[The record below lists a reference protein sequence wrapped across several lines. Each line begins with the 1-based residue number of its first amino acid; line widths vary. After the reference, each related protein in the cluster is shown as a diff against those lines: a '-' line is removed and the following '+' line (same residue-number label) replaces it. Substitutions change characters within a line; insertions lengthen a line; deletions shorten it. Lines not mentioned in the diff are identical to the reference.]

1 MLTLETLKIAMDDGD
16 LAGELTGNLSLA
28 PGRRVAVLGPSGA
41 GKSTLLD
48 VMAGFRAPQ
57 SGKVGWC
64 GTDLTG
70 LAPDKRPISILFQ
83 DGNLFPHLT
92 VFRNLLLAL
101 NPDGRRASPEDR
113 VRIEGALHRVGLGG
127 MADRKPGTLSGG
139 QQSRAALAR
148 VMLQARPIILL
159 DEPFS
164 ALGPALK
171 AAMLALVRDVAG
183 SLGALVVMVTHD
195 PGDARSFAEDVVLV
209 ADGKVHLPVA
219 TAAFFANPP
228 EAYQEYV
235 GSQ

>member
-1 MLTLETLKIAMDDGD
+1 MLTLENLDVLMDGTR
-16 LAGELTGNLSLA
+16 LTGTLSLA

-48 VMAGFRAPQ
+48 VISGFRGVQ
-57 SGKVGWC
+57 SGTVGWA
-64 GTDLTG
+64 GADLTP
-70 LAPDKRPISILFQ
+70 LPPDKRPVSILFQ

-101 NPDGRRASPEDR
+101 KPGGRRASPQDR
-113 VRIEGALHRVGLGG
+113 LRIEGALKRVGLAG
-127 MADRKPGTLSGG
+127 MSDRKPGTLSGG
-139 QQSRAALAR
+139 QQGRAALAR
-148 VMLQARPIILL
+148 VMLQARPVILL

-171 AAMLALVRDVAG
+171 AEMLALVRDVAS

-195 PGDARSFAEDVVLV
+195 PGDARSFADDVVLV
-209 ADGKVHLPVA
+209 ADGVVHLPVA

-228 EAYQEYV
+228 DAYREYV
-235 GSQ
+235 GEN

>member
-1 MLTLETLKIAMDDGD
+1 MDGD
-16 LAGELTGNLSLA
+16 DLTGTLSLA

-48 VMAGFRAPQ
+48 VIAGFRPLK
-57 SGKVGWC
+57 SGAVGWSSK
-64 GTDLTG
+64 DLTY
-70 LAPDKRPISILFQ
+70 LPPDKRPVSILFQ

-101 NPDGRRASPEDR
+101 RPDGKRASQQDQ
-113 VRIEGALHRVGLGG
+113 VRIEGALKRVGLGG
-127 MADRKPGTLSGG
+127 MSGRKPGTLSGG

-171 AAMLALVRDVAG
+171 DEMLTLVRDVAS
-183 SLGALVVMVTHD
+183 SLGALVVMVTHA
-195 PGDARSFAEDVVLV
+195 PADARSFAEDVVLV
-209 ADGKVHLPVA
+209 ADGEVHLPVA

-228 EAYQEYV
+228 EAYRDYV
-235 GSQ
+235 GDART

>member
-1 MLTLETLKIAMDDGD
+1 MLTLENLAVDMDNS
-16 LAGELTGNLSLA
+16 ALTGTLSLA
-28 PGRRVAVLGPSGA
+28 PGRRVAILGPSGA

-48 VMAGFRAPQ
+48 VIAGFRPLRAGQ
-57 SGKVGWC
+57 IGWC
-64 GTDLTG
+64 GTDLTP
-70 LAPDKRPISILFQ
+70 LSPEKRPVSILFQ

-101 NPDGRRASPEDR
+101 KPNGQRASEEDR
-113 VRIEGALHRVGLGG
+113 VRIEGALKRVGLAGFSG
-127 MADRKPGTLSGG
+127 RKPGTLSGG

-171 AAMLALVRDVAG
+171 AEMLGLVRDVAG
-183 SLGALVVMVTHD
+183 NLGALVVMVTHD
-195 PGDARSFAEDVVLV
+195 PSDARRFAEDVVLI
-209 ADGKVHLPVA
+209 ADDKVHLPVA

-235 GSQ
+235 GQN

>member
-1 MLTLETLKIAMDDGD
+1 MDNS
-16 LAGELTGNLSLA
+16 ALTGTLSLA
-28 PGRRVAVLGPSGA
+28 PGRRVAILGPSGA

-48 VMAGFRAPQ
+48 VVAGFRPLRAGQ
-57 SGKVGWC
+57 VGWC
-64 GTDLTG
+64 GADLTHS
-70 LAPDKRPISILFQ
+70 PPNKRPVSILFQ

-101 NPDGRRASPEDR
+101 KPNGQRASEEDS
-113 VRIEGALHRVGLGG
+113 VRIEGALKRVGLAG
-127 MADRKPGTLSGG
+127 MSGRKPGTLSGG

-171 AAMLALVRDVAG
+171 AEMLGLVRDVAG
-183 SLGALVVMVTHD
+183 NLGALVVMVTHD
-195 PGDARSFAEDVVLV
+195 PDDARRFAEDVVLV
-209 ADGKVHLPVA
+209 ADDKVHLPVA

-235 GSQ
+235 GTQ